1 MSLSRVI
8 KSPEGGSDGLTE
20 FLFKP
25 IRQLEI
31 AAPQKPVVSSFTPTA
46 LAGPTTGFV
55 PMSLVSPDAE
65 EIPEQLELVEPEM
78 LPEPEGITLTE
89 EELDQRLRESF
100 QSGLHEGKNLA
111 EQGLLTVCGSLRT
124 AAAELHALR
133 EKVVRESE
141 DEIVKLIMMVAA
153 KVIQREVAQDGQ
165 RILADVVKAATANI
179 SARDEVFIH
188 LHPDDYAHV
197 TTRKDSLHKE
207 SLPERAQFRSDPD
220 VLPGGCRVD
229 TEMGTIDASFDSQLD
244 EIFRRLQEERSMMAE
259 DGAERP

>member
-1 MSLSRVI
+1 MSSSRVI
-8 KSPEGGSDGLTE
+8 KSLESVSDGLAE
-20 FLFKP
+20 FQFKS
-25 IRQLEI
+25 IGQLEI
-31 AAPQKPVVSSFTPTA
+31 AAPQELAVSSFTAMP
-46 LAGPTTGFV
+46 LGGPTEGFV
-55 PMSLVSPDAE
+55 PMSLFSSGAE
-65 EIPEQLELVEPEM
+65 EIPEQLELAEQEV
-78 LPEPEGITLTE
+78 LSEPEGITLTE

-100 QSGLHEGKNLA
+100 QSGLQEGKNLA
-111 EQGLLTVCGSLRT
+111 ERGLLTVCDSLRT
-124 AAAELHALR
+124 AAEELHALR

-141 DEIVKLIMMVAA
+141 DEIIKLIMMVAA
-153 KVIQREVAQDGQ
+153 KVIQREVAQDRQ

-207 SLPERAQFRSDPD
+207 SLPERTQFKSDPD
-220 VLPGGCRVD
+220 VLPGGCRID